1 MLDVIVHQLI
11 DILLH
16 VVNLLPLAE
25 IVYIP
30 HHWWHSLRLYD
41 PSALLCG
48 HGSILVIIVKV
59 IVAVIV
65 NWQEGSYNIIIYLVF
80 VEATPGRSTGFFW
93 GAPTIF
99 PQAAAGSRAIPGK

>member
-1 MLDVIVHQLI
+1 MFHSFVLKLQQCILVKIITELCKQNQLI

-48 HGSILVIIVKV
+48 RVFILILFIR
-59 IVAVIV
+59 
-65 NWQEGSYNIIIYLVF
+65 LVVTF
-80 VEATPGRSTGFFW
+80 
-93 GAPTIF
+93 IF
-99 PQAAAGSRAIPGK
+99 N